1 MINSSENHPEIWRVS
16 IDGLQHPISKSEIE
30 IAAREATIDKK
41 FKNEQ
46 KNPNNLELTLQSA
59 TNYRNEQIIKEQLQ
73 KIHEE
78 KLRKKLVEEIKK
90 NLPHFA
96 GFVSSIT
103 AGLIHN
109 NIQNQNS
116 DTKVLVQSF
125 TYLVASVLSS
135 KIPDIRKLLTS
146 KKTKDISDEKQV
158 EEAPAKPVVNSNLQ
172 VSSPIEIS
180 SIPPNDLNL
189 ESMPKKRALEITRD
203 SAEITRDSAEI
214 IHNDSEEITRDSEEI
229 TRDSAGIIHNDI
241 EEITRDSKI
250 NTKSKDLHFKK
261 LLVGQSA
268 NFVASLLGIAM
279 FTVLKSSDNDKENKN
294 DLRFLSTALSGA
306 VASILT
312 SCAIIYFDR
321 KTTIKKQISI
331 PKDPEMSPNIIESR
345 QLQGENQRN
354 NEVV

>member
-1 MINSSENHPEIWRVS
+1 MINSTEQFQETKFDTSQERILRE
-16 IDGLQHPISKSEIE
+16 GLKLDITPSDIE
-30 IAAREATIDKK
+30 KAAI
-41 FKNEQ
+41 EQ
-46 KNPNNLELTLQSA
+46 KLKNAQMFSEHERITMQSA
-59 TNYRNEQIIKEQLQ
+59 KENFELEVKKEQL
-73 KIHEE
+73 
-78 KLRKKLVEEIKK
+78 RKKHKEKRREVLFEY
-90 NLPHFA
+90 LPHFA
-96 GFVSSIT
+96 GFVSSFT

-158 EEAPAKPVVNSNLQ
+158 KKAPATPVVNSNLQ
-172 VSSPIEIS
+172 VSPIEIS
-180 SIPPNDLNL
+180 SMPPNDLNL
-189 ESMPKKRALEITRD
+189 ESMPKNR
-203 SAEITRDSAEI
+203 
-214 IHNDSEEITRDSEEI
+214 DSEEITRDSEEI
-229 TRDSAGIIHNDI
+229 TRDSAKIIHNDSEEITRDSARIIHNDI
-241 EEITRDSKI
+241 EEITHDSKI
-250 NTKSKDLHFKK
+250 NTKSKNLHFKK
-261 LLVGQSA
+261 LLVSQSA

-321 KTTIKKQISI
+321 KTTIKNQISQI
-331 PKDPEMSPNIIESR
+331 QKDPEKSLKIIESR
-345 QLQGENQRN
+345 QLQGGNQR
-354 NEVV
+354 EQ